1 MKNKINSLIAFVCLL
16 LAFVLQPA
24 TGMSQI
30 SDIGK
35 FLRAGKEDAETL
47 VKAYL
52 QPLPSGIGA
61 GLNTGWVT
69 SASAHK
75 PLGFSIQI
83 KGSLAFIPEL
93 GQTFDLSEL
102 SLNNVRAVDPSA
114 TLSPTIGGID
124 ELGPEVVVEDDG
136 QEVARF
142 NLPQGSG
149 IHFVPAPMIQAS
161 VGLIKST
168 DVIIR
173 YVPEVEIGD
182 FGNFQMLGFGIQHEL
197 TQWLPADSF
206 IPIDVSIM
214 AGYTNIDLSA
224 QLNLDPQPGAI
235 PDPTYS
241 GNYDNQQ
248 AAVSFD
254 TFTAKLIVG
263 KDLPFITVYGAVGY
277 ETATMEV
284 ALTGDY
290 PVPVA
295 GPAGTTRTITV
306 TDPFIYDQEGENKFS
321 LTGGVK
327 LKLLFFNIYGSY
339 TLAEYPVATAGIGFS
354 FR

>member
-1 MKNKINSLIAFVCLL
+1 MKNRKISLAVTIVLFLALL
-16 LAFVLQPA
+16 FQPKI
-24 TGMSQI
+24 GRSQI

-35 FLRAGKEDAETL
+35 FLRAGKEDAEVL

-61 GLNTGWVT
+61 GLNGGWVT

-75 PLGFSIQI
+75 TLGFSIQI

-93 GQTFDLSEL
+93 GQAFDVSNL
-102 SLNNVRAVDPSA
+102 SLNNVRAADPSE
-114 TLSPTIGGID
+114 TISPTIGGID

-161 VGLIKST
+161 VGLIKNT

-173 YVPEVEIGD
+173 YIPEVEIGD
-182 FGNFQMLGFGIQHEL
+182 YGNFQMMGAGLQHEL
-197 TQWLPADSF
+197 TQWLPAGSF
-206 IPIDVSIM
+206 IPIDISVM
-214 AGYTNIDLSA
+214 AGYTRIDLSSR
-224 QLNLDPQPGAI
+224 LNLDPQPNAI

-241 GNYDNQQ
+241 GNYENQR

-263 KDLPFITVYGAVGY
+263 KDLSFVSVYGAVGY

-284 ALTGDY
+284 ALMGDY

-306 TDPFIYDQEGENKFS
+306 TDPLIYDQEGENKWS

-327 LKLLFFNIYGSY
+327 LKLFFFDIYGSY
-339 TLAEYPVATAGIGFS
+339 TLAEYPVLTAGVGFS